1 MESKNC
7 PIGNKFEITDEAHEG
22 KISYNF
28 SPGPCILPRAVL
40 DVARDNMIDYNG
52 TGQSV
57 MELSHRGPDFHKM
70 SDAGKNEIRKLL
82 NVPETHTIMLNQGG
96 ATAMY
101 TGILKNLIG
110 LKSDKKAMYFTTG
123 LWSEQCI

>member
-70 SDAGKNEIRKLL
+70 SDSGKNEIR
-82 NVPETHTIMLNQGG
+82 
-96 ATAMY
+96 
-101 TGILKNLIG
+101 
-110 LKSDKKAMYFTTG
+110 
-123 LWSEQCI
+123 